1 MSNGYGYGYGQLF
14 ASDVPSAFEGASDPR
29 KMTPAERAAV
39 TKLGNEFVE
48 NVGGDG
54 VWLLISGQFT
64 SGNGEKSTES
74 KVKEMLRRA
83 FGYPKSE
90 GADLALNV
98 LLNSPGG
105 SLDGYPPPW
114 PTKVL
119 LECAESER
127 VTSVR
132 SSAAVLLAA
141 LHDCFPQQFADILPA
156 RTLESIR
163 KQTVEAPGSVSD
175 DYLSLADKIRTD
187 WGTASKPLSPFAAR
201 FGLALASRPAGPDMP
216 SGLANAQRDSSPAR
230 LSGRARRQLQRPAPA
245 PPRRDMAHG
254 LSVGIL
260 RTFDTRSAIGVGT
273 DCHQVRQSSVQADG
287 NADGGGHD
295 VRLGHREP
303 RRLASAVGTVTVLL
317 AMGMITMGIVILF
330 IAAWIACA
338 MVAFPNHTLWILLLW
353 SIPILCMVPMLIWM
367 RRHYNDEQHGF
378 TLPRPRQLSHLSRHQ
393 RRAALKLLR
402 WLCRQIA
409 TARRAVVPQP
419 QQRVYHLVQRTSLS
433 HQDLL
438 SPISLPVELV
448 TAWSGRITS
457 SAPTHGTNDPV
468 RRDQWGCQGALGRAK
483 ARSRAVL
490 EPGECHESY

>member
-1 MSNGYGYGYGQLF
+1 
-14 ASDVPSAFEGASDPR
+14 
-29 KMTPAERAAV
+29 
-39 TKLGNEFVE
+39 
-48 NVGGDG
+48 
-54 VWLLISGQFT
+54 
-64 SGNGEKSTES
+64 
-74 KVKEMLRRA
+74 
-83 FGYPKSE
+83 
-90 GADLALNV
+90 
-98 LLNSPGG
+98 
-105 SLDGYPPPW
+105 
-114 PTKVL
+114 
-119 LECAESER
+119 
-127 VTSVR
+127 
-132 SSAAVLLAA
+132 
-141 LHDCFPQQFADILPA
+141 
-156 RTLESIR
+156 
-163 KQTVEAPGSVSD
+163 
-175 DYLSLADKIRTD
+175 
-187 WGTASKPLSPFAAR
+187 
-201 FGLALASRPAGPDMP
+201 
-216 SGLANAQRDSSPAR
+216 
-230 LSGRARRQLQRPAPA
+230 
-245 PPRRDMAHG
+245 MAHG